1 MASLIPEAT
10 RLAQQ
15 TASNPR
21 VSAWV
26 SANAGS
32 GKTHVLAQRVIRILL
47 EGTSPGKILCLTFTR
62 TAAANMASRV
72 YQTLAK
78 WTLLPDT
85 ELTAEI
91 LATGAARPDVAGLLQ
106 ARRLFARTIE
116 TPGGLKIQTIH
127 AFCERLLHLFPF
139 EANMAAGFSV
149 MEETRQAQL
158 LAQARMAV
166 LEAAIVPGHDLN
178 APLQRLASLTTAD
191 DFDELLKEA
200 LKFRAEIAARA
211 MENPEDTLAKALGE
225 TDYAGVEAL
234 QRAIL
239 DDGLLADESL
249 ELAKILEQGKST
261 DIKRATALRAA
272 QALRMADD
280 RHRAVTRYY
289 GVYFTTGSQEIVK
302 SLMTKDLGNAHP
314 EWLAK
319 MQAEAERVY
328 DLRRRLRV
336 RVTVEKTGALLKLI
350 QAIFERYEAEKRAL
364 SLIDFDDLIART
376 RSLLHRSDSQWVL
389 YKLDAGIEHVLVDEA
404 QDTSP
409 GQWDILKT
417 LVEEFSSG
425 EGQSYR
431 VRTLFAVGDE
441 KQSIYS
447 FQGAAPHMF
456 AEMRSHFH
464 GNAKQAKQAFENVQ
478 LNLSF
483 RSSPVVLQA
492 VDTVFQ
498 SPQDRRGLTATDEAI
513 PPHEAWRRNLPGMV
527 EIWDWFTKIDTSQS
541 RSWAMPTEIEHSKE
555 AVSRLSDAVAEQIA
569 ELVKPDSIDLV
580 HDRETG
586 VPRRVHP
593 GDILVLVRSRNAVF
607 NNIISALKDKGVPVA
622 GADKLVL
629 TDHIAVQDLMALGA
643 VMLLPADD
651 LSLAIVLKSPLVG
664 LTDDALMQ
672 LAPGRPA
679 SLWEALQAA
688 DAPQLQRAARQL
700 AQWREQ
706 AQQCTPF
713 RFYAGILGRDGGR
726 RAIDARLG
734 MEASDAID
742 EFMRLALE
750 HEREEAPSL
759 VHFLNMLQTADLQVK
774 RDMEAAG
781 PAVRVMT
788 VHGAKGLEAKIVF
801 LPDTCSGPGG
811 HKKPVLVDIQAHAV
825 NMEGDN
831 HQGAAILAWTHGEKP
846 GVVESAISEAEELAI
861 EESRRL
867 LYVAMTRAEERLYI
881 GGYCNHKNLPAGCWY
896 SQIAEALK
904 PLMQSSP
911 AAWDENAK
919 IWRFGQRAVLSG
931 AMAGTAQHAPH
942 ALPDW
947 LQRPAPAEA
956 IAAPPISPSRVLES
970 ADQFE
975 PSASAPLGSGV
986 VTGLVLHTLLQYLPE
1001 VAPANRRAIGQRWL
1015 QGRNLAVDPQK
1026 LLDQVLAV
1034 LDHPD
1039 YALLFGPNSRAEVS
1053 LAGEISKKSGGKI
1066 AIAGQI
1072 DRVAVEANTVWLADY
1087 KTGRPKKLPDIPAQ
1101 YVMQLALYRAVMRQI
1116 YPNHQIRALILWT
1129 AGPELVEIDAARLD
1143 AALAP
1148 ITGVGAV
1155 LDGSQVAS

>member
-1 MASLIPEAT
+1 
-10 RLAQQ
+10 
-15 TASNPR
+15 

-78 WTLLPDT
+78 WTLLTDA
-85 ELTAEI
+85 ELTREI
-91 LATGAARPDVAGLLQ
+91 LATGAARPNAAGLLQ

-139 EANMAAGFSV
+139 EANMTAGFSV
-149 MEETRQAQL
+149 MEETRQAQI
-158 LAQARMAV
+158 LAQARIWV
-166 LEAAIVPGHDLN
+166 LEAAIVPGHELN
-178 APLQRLASLTTAD
+178 DALQRLASLTTAD
-191 DFDELLKEA
+191 EFDELLKNA
-200 LKFRAEIAARA
+200 LKFRGEIAERA
-211 MENPEDTLAKALGE
+211 MENHEDILAKALGE
-225 TDYAGVEAL
+225 TEYASIQTL
-234 QRAIL
+234 QSAIL
-239 DDGLLADESL
+239 RDGLLADADF
-249 ELAKILEQGKST
+249 ELPDILERGKAT
-261 DIKRATALRAA
+261 DIKRAAKLRSARALMNAGKTAL
-272 QALRMADD
+272 
-280 RHRAVTRYY
+280 AVEK
-289 GVYFTTGSQEIVK
+289 YFSAFFSSDGAEIAK
-302 SLMTKDLGNAHP
+302 ILITKDLANAHP
-314 EWLAK
+314 GWKQRLED
-319 MQAEAERVY
+319 EALRIY
-328 DLRRRLRV
+328 DLRLRLRV
-336 RVTVEKTGALLKLI
+336 RITVEKTGALLKLI

-364 SLIDFDDLIART
+364 SLIDFDDLIDRT
-376 RSLLHRSDSQWVL
+376 RNLLHRSDSQWVL

-456 AEMRSHFH
+456 AEMRGHFH
-464 GNAKQAKQAFENVQ
+464 GNAKQAGQAFENVQ

-483 RSSPVVLQA
+483 RSSPVVLSA
-492 VDTVFQ
+492 VDAVFQ
-498 SPQDRRGLTATDEAI
+498 SPQNRQGLTASGDQI
-513 PPHEAWRRNLPGMV
+513 PPHEAWRRNLPGLV
-527 EIWDWFTKIDTSQS
+527 EIWDWFAKIDTVPSL
-541 RSWAMPTEIEHSKE
+541 SWAMPTEIEHSKD
-555 AVSRLSDAVAEQIA
+555 AVTRLSDAVAAQIA

-586 VPRRVHP
+586 EPRRVNP

-607 NNIISALKDKGVPVA
+607 DNIISALKDIGVPVA

-643 VMLLPADD
+643 LMLLPADD
-651 LSLAIVLKSPLVG
+651 LNLAIVLKSPLIG
-664 LTDDALMQ
+664 LTDDDLM
-672 LAPGRPA
+672 LIAPNRMA
-679 SLWEALQAA
+679 SLWEVLQQAE
-688 DAPQLQRAARQL
+688 APHLQLAARQL
-700 AQWREQ
+700 AEWHRQ

-734 MEASDAID
+734 LEASDAVD

-759 VHFLNMLQTADLQVK
+759 VHFLNMLQIADLQVK

-801 LPDTCSGPGG
+801 LPDTCANPRG
-811 HKKPVLVDIQAHAV
+811 HKKAGLVDVQAHAV
-825 NMEGDN
+825 GTEGDN
-831 HQGAAILAWTHGEKP
+831 HQGAALLAWTHGDRP
-846 GVVESAISEAEELAI
+846 GVVESAISEAEELAV

-867 LYVAMTRAEERLYI
+867 LYVAMTRAEERLYVA
-881 GGYCNHKNLPAGCWY
+881 GFNNFKNLPAGCWY
-896 SQIAEALK
+896 SQIFEALT
-904 PLMQSSP
+904 PQMQSSP
-911 AAWDENAK
+911 ARWDTNAK
-919 IWRFGQRAVLSG
+919 IWRLGARAVQSG
-931 AMAGTAQHAPH
+931 ALADMARQSPPP
-942 ALPDW
+942 LPDW
-947 LQRPAPAEA
+947 LRRAAPTEA
-956 IAAPPISPSRVLES
+956 NAAPPISPSRVLES
-970 ADQFE
+970 ADQFD
-975 PSASAPLGSGV
+975 PSTTAPLGSGV
-986 VTGLVLHTLLQYLPE
+986 ITGQALHTLLQYLPE
-1001 VAPANRRAIGQRWL
+1001 VASADRRIVGRRWL
-1015 QGRNLAVDPQK
+1015 KGRKLAVDVEK

-1034 LDHPD
+1034 LNHPD

-1053 LAGEISKKSGGKI
+1053 IAGEISGFSGRKL
-1066 AIAGQI
+1066 AIGGQI
-1072 DRVAVEANTVWLADY
+1072 DRVAVEADTVWIVDY
-1087 KTGRPKKLPDIPAQ
+1087 KTGRPKMLADTPAQ
-1101 YVMQLALYRAVMRQI
+1101 YLAQLALYRFIMQKI
-1116 YPNHQIRALILWT
+1116 YPGHQIRALILWT
-1129 AGPELVEIDAARLD
+1129 AGPELIEIDAARLD
-1143 AALAP
+1143 AALRP
-1148 ITGVGAV
+1148 ITGAGSV
-1155 LDGSQVAS
+1155 LDGSKAAS